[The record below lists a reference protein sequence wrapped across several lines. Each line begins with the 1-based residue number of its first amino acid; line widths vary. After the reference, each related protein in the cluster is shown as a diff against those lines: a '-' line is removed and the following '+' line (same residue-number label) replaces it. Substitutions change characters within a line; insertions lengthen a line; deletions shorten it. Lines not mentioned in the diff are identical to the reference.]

1 MITLL
6 KKQQII
12 IAAFNDGKSQRQIS
26 KEIGLNRK
34 TVRKYINQ
42 YAKAKR
48 ELLNSSSNSI
58 DEKELI
64 DEIVSTPKYDSSTR
78 KKAKLTDAIIERIE
92 FFLKEN
98 EQKRARGQAKQQKK
112 AIDIFDALTKEG
124 YDIGY
129 TTVCSTIRKLLDKS
143 NEAYIKAEYNYGDVC
158 EFDWGE
164 VKIFIEEE
172 LKTFQL
178 AIFTSAKGNYRYAR
192 LFPKQD
198 TLCFQES
205 HAFFFEKLGKV
216 YKTLVYDNMK
226 VAVKKFVGPSEKEPT
241 EGLLKLSTYYGF
253 KFRFC
258 NVRSGNEKGHVERS
272 VEYVR
277 RKAFAFK
284 ENFISLE
291 KANEYLDSIC
301 DELNQKKQS
310 YNEGRNAIEILE
322 IEKEYMLPKMPLFDS
337 ARIEEL
343 RVDKY
348 STIVVNGSHYSVL
361 DKLVGKI
368 VLVKIYSTLILCYY
382 EGEKVAQHER
392 KYGFNEW
399 SIKFEHFISTLNRK
413 PGALANSTAM
423 LQVDPRLKE
432 IYKNY
437 YIKKEREFIELFTI
451 INEKGLDEVL
461 KVIKSLKSLSPLDI
475 SNEKIKVLLN
485 RHKESSHPVN
495 MKNCEILENSRQ
507 MLEQYK
513 SLIPIS
519 DKGFVEEALL
529 W

>member
-1 MITLL
+1 M
-6 KKQQII
+6 
-12 IAAFNDGKSQRQIS
+12 
-26 KEIGLNRK
+26 
-34 TVRKYINQ
+34 
-42 YAKAKR
+42 
-48 ELLNSSSNSI
+48 
-58 DEKELI
+58 
-64 DEIVSTPKYDSSTR
+64 
-78 KKAKLTDAIIERIE
+78 
-92 FFLKEN
+92 
-98 EQKRARGQAKQQKK
+98 
-112 AIDIFDALTKEG
+112 
-124 YDIGY
+124 
-129 TTVCSTIRKLLDKS
+129 
-143 NEAYIKAEYNYGDVC
+143 
-158 EFDWGE
+158 
-164 VKIFIEEE
+164 
-172 LKTFQL
+172 
-178 AIFTSAKGNYRYAR
+178 
-192 LFPKQD
+192 LF
-198 TLCFQES
+198 
-205 HAFFFEKLGKV
+205 
-216 YKTLVYDNMK
+216 
-226 VAVKKFVGPSEKEPT
+226 
-241 EGLLKLSTYYGF
+241 
-253 KFRFC
+253 
-258 NVRSGNEKGHVERS
+258 RS
-272 VEYVR
+272 
-277 RKAFAFK
+277 
-284 ENFISLE
+284 
-291 KANEYLDSIC
+291 
-301 DELNQKKQS
+301 
-310 YNEGRNAIEILE
+310 LE

-413 PGALANSTAM
+413 PGALANSTAI

-529 W
+529 

>member
-98 EQKRARGQAKQQKK
+98 EQKRARGQGKQQKK

-322 IEKEYMLPKMPLFDS
+322 IEKEYMLPKMPLF
-337 ARIEEL
+337 L
-343 RVDKY
+343 
-348 STIVVNGSHYSVL
+348 
-361 DKLVGKI
+361 
-368 VLVKIYSTLILCYY
+368 
-382 EGEKVAQHER
+382 
-392 KYGFNEW
+392 
-399 SIKFEHFISTLNRK
+399 
-413 PGALANSTAM
+413 
-423 LQVDPRLKE
+423 
-432 IYKNY
+432 
-437 YIKKEREFIELFTI
+437 
-451 INEKGLDEVL
+451 
-461 KVIKSLKSLSPLDI
+461 SL
-475 SNEKIKVLLN
+475 
-485 RHKESSHPVN
+485 
-495 MKNCEILENSRQ
+495 
-507 MLEQYK
+507 
-513 SLIPIS
+513 
-519 DKGFVEEALL
+519 
-529 W
+529 

>member
-98 EQKRARGQAKQQKK
+98 EQKRARGQGKQQKK

-348 STIVVNGSHYSVL
+348 STIVVNDSHYSVL
-361 DKLVGKI
+361 DK
-368 VLVKIYSTLILCYY
+368 LILCYY

-529 W
+529 